1 MDLQFTGEVSYGVS
15 KAALDQFTAILALGK
30 SNRSMLLVMTKV
42 LHALLRTNQKQPDG
56 VQYVTGWQRGTCVG
70 MLVKVFHWLTKRY
83 KM

>member
-30 SNRSMLLVMTKV
+30 SKTFMLLVMTKV

-56 VQYVTGWQRGTCVG
+56 VQYVTG
-70 MLVKVFHWLTKRY
+70 
-83 KM
+83 